1 MKNKKL
7 KIFIPL
13 ILGCLLIFFACKKSF
28 LNVPSYGTLSQST
41 LATKTGV
48 EGLLIGAYSMLDGTG
63 AIGTPTGTPGLSD
76 ASGGIWE
83 VSADNWIYGSVAGG
97 DDHKG
102 SDPGDQVDLVPIAN
116 YSQTASNL
124 FFNDKWANLYAA
136 IQRCNDVL
144 RTMKQVTDGS
154 MTPAD
159 TLEVRAESVFLRGL
173 YHFEAKKM
181 WNMVPYI
188 DESISF
194 SNGNY
199 LVPNTTDIWPDIEA
213 DFKFAMAN
221 LPSTQNDV
229 GRANKYAA
237 EGFLAKA
244 YMFEQKYTDA
254 QPLLADMISNGENA
268 GGLKYGLLPK
278 YGDNFDAAHKNN
290 QEDIFSAQNSVDPN
304 SQGSNGNAGDV
315 LNFPYG
321 GPSTCCGF
329 YQPSYSLV
337 NSFKTD
343 PATGLPLLD
352 GSYNNVDMKSDEGL
366 PTAPTTGP
374 DWFVPYAGTVD
385 PRLDWSVGR
394 RGIPYLD
401 WGNDPGASWVRN
413 QASGGPYLPIKYI
426 VRQSEA
432 GVLSTQYGGWATNQA
447 TADNYVYIRYSQVL
461 LWAAECAAQANDLAT
476 ATQYVN
482 MLRDRAA
489 NTTGFVQKNDGSGP
503 AANYFIKD
511 YPTFSSQAYA
521 MQAIQFETKIELSSE
536 GHRFFDLVRWGIADT
551 EINAYIAHESTV
563 NHISPNIVYP
573 NPNTTVGGNLNSND
587 LPANK
592 YILLTGA
599 TFTKGKNEY
608 YPIPQAQIDASV
620 SNKKS
625 SLTQNPGY

>member
-1 MKNKKL
+1 MKNKKF
-7 KIFIPL
+7 KL
-13 ILGCLLIFFACKKSF
+13 IITLFMACVFLAYACKKSF

-41 LATKTGV
+41 LATKAGV

-63 AIGTPTGTPGLSD
+63 AIGTPGGTPGLTD
-76 ASGGIWE
+76 PTGGIWE

-102 SDPGDQVDLVPIAN
+102 SDPGDQPDIVPIQN
-116 YSQTASNL
+116 YSENASNL
-124 FFNDKWANLYAA
+124 FFNDKWLNLYAA

-144 RTMKQVTDGS
+144 RTMAQVTDGT

-159 TLEVRAESVFLRGL
+159 TLEVRAEAVFLRGL

-181 WNMVPYI
+181 WNNVPFI
-188 DESISF
+188 DESIDF
-194 SNGNY
+194 SAGNY
-199 LVPNTTDIWPDIEA
+199 LVPNTTDIWPKIEA
-213 DFKFAMAN
+213 DFQFAMTN
-221 LPSTQNDV
+221 LPNTQLQV
-229 GRANKYAA
+229 ARANKYAA
-237 EGFLAKA
+237 EAFLAKA
-244 YMFEQKYTDA
+244 NMYEQKFTAA
-254 QPLLADMISNGENA
+254 QTLLADLISNGETA
-268 GGLKYGLLPK
+268 GGLKYALLPK

-290 QEDIFSAQNSVDPN
+290 SEDIFSAQNSVDPN
-304 SQGSNGNAGDV
+304 SAGSNGNAGDV

-343 PATGLPLLD
+343 PTTGLPLLD

-366 PTAPTTGP
+366 PPAPTTGP

-401 WGNDPGASWVRN
+401 WGNVPGASWVRN
-413 QASGGPYLPIKYI
+413 QASAGPYLPIKYI

-447 TADNYVYIRYSQVL
+447 TADNFVYIRYAEVL
-461 LWAAECAAQANDLAT
+461 LWAAECAAQANDMTT
-476 ATQYVN
+476 ATTYVN
-482 MLRDRAA
+482 MVRERAA
-489 NTTGFVQKNDGSGP
+489 NPAGFVQKTDGSGP

-511 YPTFSSQAYA
+511 YATFPTQTFA
-521 MQAIQFETKIELSSE
+521 MQAIQFESKIELSSE
-536 GHRFFDLVRWGIADT
+536 GQRFFDLVRWGIADV
-551 EINAYIAHESTV
+551 ELNAYIAHEANV

-573 NPNTTVGGNLNSND
+573 NPTGGGSLNSNA
-587 LPANK
+587 LAPN
-592 YILLTGA
+592 YYLLVKGA